1 MRDCVFLV
9 ADSTM
14 RQTLLGFLSRN
25 DVHKPYNLG
34 TAPFAFDPNE
44 DLFSSVTLDPGT
56 YSTGEELLRPF
67 QKTHRRAVVI
77 LDAEWDGSPGAVT
90 IRANLTKRIVGTG
103 WAADACKVIVIDP
116 ELEAWIWQR
125 NNKVAT
131 ALKFA
136 SVHEMVKAVQDAKI
150 NWPDGQDK
158 PTRPKEALQAVA
170 TKRRG
175 IGFSSAVHK
184 SITSVVSATACQ
196 DPAFQELKAILQSWF
211 PLRGQ
216 A

>member
-1 MRDCVFLV
+1 MRACVFFV

-14 RQTLLGFLSRN
+14 RQALLGFLSRN

-44 DLFSSVTLDPGT
+44 DLFSSVTLDPGMYT
-56 YSTGEELLRPF
+56 TGEELLRPF

-77 LDAEWDGSPGAVT
+77 LDAEWDGSPGAEA
-90 IRANLTKRIVGTG
+90 IRTNLSKRIIGTG
-103 WAADACKVIVIDP
+103 WAADAFKVIVIEP

-125 NNKVAT
+125 NNKVAA

-136 SVHEMVKAVQDAKI
+136 SVSEMVKAVQDAKI
-150 NWPDGQDK
+150 DWPDGQDK
-158 PTRPKEALQAVA
+158 PTRPKEALEAVA

-175 IGFSSAVHK
+175 IGFSSAIHK
-184 SITSVVSATACQ
+184 SITSVASAIACQ
-196 DPAFQELKAILQSWF
+196 DAAFQELKATLQAWF
-211 PLRGQ
+211 PVGGQ